1 MPKHAGIHDV
11 ARAAGVHP
19 STVSRVLNART
30 RHLVTAAVA
39 ARVAAAARR
48 LGYTP
53 DPVAAGLRTRRSRAI
68 GVLIPDLAN
77 PVFPPIVRGIESV
90 LTDAGYTAVVANTD
104 NEPARA
110 RAALERF
117 AARRVDGLVLATAL
131 RRDALI
137 ARVKALGLPAV
148 LVNRT
153 IEAGAIP
160 AVVND
165 DAGGIA
171 LAVNHL
177 VALGHA
183 AIGHVAGP
191 QRLSTG
197 AARRAGY
204 LAAMKASGIPARGA
218 SVAAARSY
226 DIAAGAQA
234 ARALLDARPHLTA
247 IVAANDLLALGCY
260 DELARR
266 GLACPRDVSVVGFND
281 MPFADR
287 FSPPLTTVH
296 IPHRLLGVEAARLLL
311 EAIERSGAP
320 AREVRL
326 APRLVVRGSTA
337 RPRQKPV
344 APGARLAQRGRRS
357 SPGQPPPRTAAG
369 APRRRYR

>member
-1 MPKHAGIHDV
+1 MKRKHAGIHDV
-11 ARAAGVHP
+11 ARAVGVHP

-30 RHLVTAAVA
+30 RHLVSPAVA

-90 LTDAGYTAVVANTD
+90 LTEAGYTAIIANTD
-104 NEPARA
+104 NEPERA
-110 RAALERF
+110 RSALERF
-117 AARRVDGLVLATAL
+117 AARRVDGLVLATVARREPLLARL
-131 RRDALI
+131 R
-137 ARVKALGLPAV
+137 ALGLPTV

-153 IEAGAIP
+153 VESGGIP

-165 DAGGIA
+165 DAAGIA
-171 LAVNHL
+171 LAVEHL
-177 VALGHA
+177 LGLGHA

-197 AARRAGY
+197 AARRAGFT
-204 LAAMKASGIPARGA
+204 AAIRAGGRAPRGA
-218 SVAAARSY
+218 PVAAARSY
-226 DIAAGAQA
+226 EVGAGAQA
-234 ARALLDARPHLTA
+234 ARALLDAHPEITA

-287 FSPPLTTVH
+287 FAPPLTTVH
-296 IPHRLLGVEAARLLL
+296 IPHRLIGAEAARLLL
-311 EAIERSGAP
+311 EAIAGPGTP

-337 RPRQKPV
+337 
-344 APGARLAQRGRRS
+344 
-357 SPGQPPPRTAAG
+357 PPPR
-369 APRRRYR
+369 PRKASRAR